1 MPPPGRRS
9 CPSGSSARP
18 ASRSRCSRWAPGPCA
33 NTVSS
38 SALIRQSYA
47 RVSARSTPP
56 RLMARARLQEVARA
70 GSRCPQ
76 GDRPGHQGQP
86 ARPKDLL
93 AMLDRRLEALSTDY
107 IDLFF
112 IHGMGDDHGLDAAI
126 NFVKSQEFKET
137 AEAIRKSGK
146 AKFLG
151 FSTHHRDRAA
161 IIQAAA
167 EGGIVDAIM
176 LQYTPW
182 LDKDAP
188 LNKALDACHA
198 KGIGLISMK
207 QVAGQ
212 FLGAPKINVLEEVVR
227 RAPMLAEKKLTPYQG
242 LLHAIWTD
250 ERISG
255 SCVSIKTTDQLR
267 EDADAARRYEPMKTA
282 EIEQL
287 RDAAGLRPDALRR
300 LRRPMLGRRRHQG
313 RAGRPDAVPHLLR
326 APWHPRRGAPP
337 VRRTGSR
344 GPRLVRR
351 RPRGR
356 SRRLPQQAGL
366 RPAPPQGRSAPGLKP
381 ESTRSRIEG
390 RSRESSPIGL
400 LAISAGMNDATVS
413 PTLDHSLDRG
423 HRPVDL
429 GRDADRKGQVGPSTG
444 ALCRV
449 AAGQTDGKNR
459 YSRATAQTGNE
470 HPDAAL
476 MRSLSGSALGEPAT
490 GQ

>member
-1 MPPPGRRS
+1 MSHDQTSGTDRRAFLQA
-9 CPSGSSARP
+9 GALATAAALGASSTVEAQDAPARTP
-18 ASRSRCSRWAPGPCA
+18 VLPKRKLGKTGLEITMLEMGTGALRERGTLER
-33 NTVSS
+33 
-38 SALIRQSYA
+38 LIRQSYA
-47 RVSARSTPP
+47 QGVRTFDT
-56 RLMARARLQEVARA
+56 ARAY
-70 GSRCPQ
+70 GSE
-76 GDRPGHQGQP
+76 PGFKRWLEQNP
-86 ARPKDLL
+86 DVRKEIVLVTKDNPRTPKDLL

-167 EGGIVDAIM
+167 EGGIVNAIM

-212 FLGAPKINVLEEVVR
+212 FPSRPKINVLEEVVR

-287 RDAAGLRPDALRR
+287 RDAA
-300 LRRPMLGRRRHQG
+300 
-313 RAGRPDAVPHLLR
+313 
-326 APWHPRRGAPP
+326 
-337 VRRTGSR
+337 
-344 GPRLVRR
+344 
-351 RPRGR
+351 
-356 SRRLPQQAGL
+356 
-366 RPAPPQGRSAPGLKP
+366 
-381 ESTRSRIEG
+381 
-390 RSRESSPIGL
+390 
-400 LAISAGMNDATVS
+400 LAFG
-413 PTLDHSLDRG
+413 PTLCADCD
-423 HRPVDL
+423 
-429 GRDADRKGQVGPSTG
+429 GRCS
-444 ALCRV
+444 V
-449 AAGQTDGKNR
+449 AAGTKAELGDLTRFLTYYEHHGI
-459 YSRATAQTGNE
+459 RAEARRQY
-470 HPDAAL
+470 AAL
-476 MRSLSGSALGEPAT
+476 ALEARDWSGADLEAARDACPNKLDFA
-490 GQ
+490 QLLPRVDRHLA